1 MKYHSILAAMLM
13 ASLLTGCSEDE
24 PAYREYRKEDGT
36 VVREYLPQASQN
48 NGSGG
53 SFAETMAGAAVGSMI
68 GNTVSNAL
76 SDRDRDRQAAGGGYY
91 PPAKSGYAG
100 SAAVTSSGASAV
112 TKSSPSVAAPKA
124 PAPAPVKASITAR
137 GSSFGGLGMGG

>member
-24 PAYREYRKEDGT
+24 PAYREYRKEDGP

-76 SDRDRDRQAAGGGYY
+76 SDRDRRPVA
-91 PPAKSGYAG
+91 SGYAG
-100 SAAVTSSGASAV
+100 TAAVTSSGASAV
-112 TKSSPSVAAPKA
+112 TKPSPSVAAPKA